1 MFKCVTDCCVV
12 FLIIPPI
19 SWLICLQICWE
30 KNVNKTKK
38 IYWKKKFFSGNKS
51 TDSLMIYNS
60 KPEWHKKEYNYSKKH
75 IPMLDLSVF
84 SVKSVCFFFQK
95 TIYLLNFIAL
105 LKKCSTTLHTYYS
118 VMLINY
124 CDSKKNPPNI
134 KQKIVN
140 IHGWVQRCN
149 PPLNPLLF

>member
-38 IYWKKKFFSGNKS
+38 IYWKKKFFFQEINQLTPWWYITPNPS
-51 TDSLMIYNS
+51 DI
-60 KPEWHKKEYNYSKKH
+60 KEYNYSKKH

-124 CDSKKNPPNI
+124 WDSKKNPPNI